1 MSKHNEAEKRLLEKR
16 IRPSFPRLRILEYL
30 LKSREHPG
38 ADDVYRAL
46 VDDIPTLS
54 KTTVY
59 NALALFEEAG
69 LVRRV
74 ATDGN
79 EARYDA
85 RLEEHGHFRCESCG
99 RIFDFAIRLDPSVE
113 AGLESFLV
121 RKRSVYYQGLCPQC
135 RDGQRNN

>member
-59 NALALFEEAG
+59 NALALFEEG
-69 LVRRV
+69 C
-74 ATDGN
+74 
-79 EARYDA
+79 
-85 RLEEHGHFRCESCG
+85 HGR
-99 RIFDFAIRLDPSVE
+99 
-113 AGLESFLV
+113 
-121 RKRSVYYQGLCPQC
+121 Q
-135 RDGQRNN
+135 